1 MQKDRSQKHATN
13 WNRSFIDV
21 SQHRVV
27 AKLDLVLQEPLQFQV
42 PLCTTVSCQ
51 PGKQYRKVTKCYNC
65 PNFETSVTSCHL
77 SNAQNGW
84 TMIHE
89 DEQMELWNFFILK
102 HATSTSLVLV
112 LLELPAGPW
121 CLRSCETLHVRN
133 PHLFPCGQRFAWQIY
148 NHNHVKYVK
157 YCQIMYLDLFGY
169 TPHLYIRILMSSL
182 GFSYILVT
190 CIPGDKHFSSQG
202 VNTISQVSIFCTP
215 SLKNSSKPDRERQLA
230 GVWKCR
236 VLYIVIFMW
245 TSTNTNMEMS
255 CLHQYRIQKGCS
267 MMPRYSI
274 YSCSKL
280 AFRAAPGRNAN
291 PFTIEVWTWT
301 STEKIRDHFH
311 NWLGACPG
319 FPTGMPI
326 DSWRN

>member
-1 MQKDRSQKHATN
+1 MNNDPR
-13 WNRSFIDV
+13 
-21 SQHRVV
+21 
-27 AKLDLVLQEPLQFQV
+27 
-42 PLCTTVSCQ
+42 
-51 PGKQYRKVTKCYNC
+51 
-65 PNFETSVTSCHL
+65 
-77 SNAQNGW
+77 GW
-84 TMIHE
+84 T
-89 DEQMELWNFFILK
+89 NGALK
-102 HATSTSLVLV
+102 LFHIKTRDVHF
-112 LLELPAGPW
+112 AGPGFAGTPSW
-121 CLRSCETLHVRN
+121 AMVPSKLRDASCTKSPSLSLR
-133 PHLFPCGQRFAWQIY
+133 PKIC

-236 VLYIVIFMW
+236 VLYIVIFIW